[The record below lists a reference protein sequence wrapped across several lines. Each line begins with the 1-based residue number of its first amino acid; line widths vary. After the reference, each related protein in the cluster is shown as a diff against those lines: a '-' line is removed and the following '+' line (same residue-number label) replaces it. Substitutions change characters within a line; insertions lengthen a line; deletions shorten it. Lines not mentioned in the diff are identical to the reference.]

1 MVTATARSGRF
12 RTFGLGLLLI
22 TGLTV
27 PLTQAGASE
36 EEAPQAAPQSALS
49 KVIPAPVSAEPAE
62 GVTFE
67 LRPTSAISFDLRA
80 PETREVA
87 DELAGTL
94 RPSTGYPLPVVPAVP
109 GIQPPGISLML
120 GDVDPKVGDEGYQ
133 LDATDQSVKI
143 RAKRAEGLNNG
154 VQSLRQLLPAKVE
167 EKTAQAGPW
176 TVPGGKIL
184 DYPRYPYRS
193 AMLDVARHFWSV
205 EEVEKYIDD
214 VAKYKIN
221 YLHLHLT
228 DDTGWRIAIDSW
240 PNLTTI
246 GGSTGVGGERPGF
259 FTKDDYAHI
268 VDYARK
274 HFMTVVPEIEGPKH
288 SNAAR
293 SSYAELNCDG
303 IAPPLFEDITASP
316 NGELCLSKEITYE
329 FLDDVIR
336 EVAAMTPGPYLNI
349 AGDEAFDVPAEDY
362 KAYIARVEAIVA
374 KYDKKLMGWQELA
387 GATDPKGT
395 TSQIWF
401 PDDADQPAVIDA
413 AKNGAKM
420 IMSPVEHAYMDM
432 KYDEF
437 NPEYPV
443 GHSWAGYT
451 EVDDAYNWDPEKV
464 IPGLPPEAI
473 TGVSATLFTELV
485 FERKD
490 IDILAFPRLPAIAE
504 IGWSPESTHDWE
516 SFKNRLATHGPRWD
530 ITDVDFYR
538 SPQIAWPPKV
548 S

>member
-1 MVTATARSGRF
+1 MAHSTAQGGRF
-12 RTFGLGLLLI
+12 RASFLALLLMLGLL
-22 TGLTV
+22 V
-27 PLTQAGASE
+27 PLSQAGASE
-36 EEAPQAAPQSALS
+36 ETQEARQSPLAQ
-49 KVIPAPVSAEPAE
+49 VVPAPVSVEPAE
-62 GVTFE
+62 DVTFE

-87 DELAGTL
+87 ESLAATL

-109 GIQPPGISLML
+109 DIRLPGISLML
-120 GDVDPKVGDEGYQ
+120 GDVDPKTGDEGYQ
-133 LDATDQSVKI
+133 LDATDKSVRI
-143 RAKRAEGLNNG
+143 NANRPEGLHNG
-154 VQSLRQLLPAKVE
+154 VQSLRQLLPAKI
-167 EKTAQAGPW
+167 EKKTVQQGPW

-193 AMLDVARHFWSV
+193 ALLDVARHFWSV

-228 DDTGWRIAIDSW
+228 DDTGWRIAINSW
-240 PNLTTI
+240 PDLTTI

-259 FTKDDYAHI
+259 FTQEDYAHI
-268 VDYARK
+268 VDYAQKR
-274 HFMTVVPEIEGPKH
+274 FMTVVPEIEGPKH

-303 IAPPLFEDITASP
+303 VAPPLFEDITASP
-316 NGELCLSKEITYE
+316 NGELCLSKDITYE

-336 EVAAMTPGPYLNI
+336 EVAEMTPGPYLNI
-349 AGDEAFDVPAEDY
+349 AGDEAFDVPADVYADY
-362 KAYIARVEAIVA
+362 ITKVEAIVA
-374 KYDKKLMGWQELA
+374 KYGKKLMGWQELA
-387 GATDPKGT
+387 GVTDPEGT

-401 PDDADQPAVIDA
+401 PEDADQEAVVDA

-420 IMSPVEHAYMDM
+420 VMSPVEHAYLDM
-432 KYDEF
+432 KYDED

-451 EVDDAYNWDPEKV
+451 EVDDAYGWDPEKV
-464 IPGLPPEAI
+464 IPGLPPESI

-485 FERKD
+485 FDRKD
-490 IDILAFPRLPAIAE
+490 VDALAFPRLPAIAE
-504 IGWSPESTHDWE
+504 IGWSPPSTHDWD
-516 SFKNRLATHGPRWD
+516 SFRTRLAAQGPRWD
-530 ITDVDFYR
+530 ITDVDYYR
-538 SPQIAWPPKV
+538 SPQIAWPPKA